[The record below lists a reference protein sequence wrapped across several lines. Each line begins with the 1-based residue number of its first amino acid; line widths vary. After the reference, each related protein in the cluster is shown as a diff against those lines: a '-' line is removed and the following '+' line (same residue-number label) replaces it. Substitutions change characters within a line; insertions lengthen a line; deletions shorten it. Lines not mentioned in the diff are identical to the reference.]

1 MLVEPARGG
10 YLTRSASCAPPTAP
24 VPLYGWLFLLL
35 VLAAVGVWAARQRRP
50 KLPAHAPSPPDAD
63 SLGSLGL
70 SAPRP
75 ASARASGGDEAR
87 FTDDLAPGS
96 RPAAAR
102 PRPSAP
108 VDAEGVSEVRTA
120 SRRTAGAT
128 VSDDAPWSGE
138 AVPLLLASL
147 AAHAGGRVAVVRHD
161 GDRHQVLARSDRGV
175 LVPVAGSALGLAA
188 SADLRADDL
197 GGLSALV
204 GEAARAVLLEDG
216 RVLLVEGGDASA
228 DRYADLLAALT
239 VAPAD
244 TPSHL
249 GAASEPTA
257 GAHADASRPVPRSEI
272 IAQEQQ
278 TALDADRPL
287 AFALVTLADAEV
299 RLTRHTPEA
308 VALAESDLRDRLE
321 TAPDV
326 RRVEPFGDLLFGAFL
341 DLAPADAADWCGTL
355 ASGEPPLFIGAVA
368 PADGDPVAIRD
379 AAAQALRDAYD
390 QQRARVVEV

>member
-1 MLVEPARGG
+1 M
-10 YLTRSASCAPPTAP
+10 
-24 VPLYGWLFLLL
+24 PLYGWFFLLL

-50 KLPAHAPSPPDAD
+50 KLPAHAPPPPDPDA
-63 SLGSLGL
+63 LGSLGL

-75 ASARASGGDEAR
+75 ASARPADRDEAR
-87 FTDDLAPGS
+87 FTDDPGPVS
-96 RPAAAR
+96 
-102 PRPSAP
+102 RPSASVARP
-108 VDAEGVSEVRTA
+108 ASTDRVDADGVSAVRTA
-120 SRRTAGAT
+120 TRRPAGAT
-128 VSDDAPWSGE
+128 VADDAPWSGE

-161 GDRHQVLARSDRGV
+161 GDRHQVIARSDRGV
-175 LVPVAGSALGLAA
+175 LVPVAGSALALDEP
-188 SADLRADDL
+188 ADLRADDL
-197 GGLSALV
+197 GALSAIV
-204 GEAARAVLLEDG
+204 GEDARAVPLDDG
-216 RVLLVEGGDASA
+216 RVLLVERGDASA

-239 VAPAD
+239 EMPAPAD
-244 TPSHL
+244 APTPL
-249 GAASEPTA
+249 ARD
-257 GAHADASRPVPRSEI
+257 DAPGPISDEQVETLRPVPRAEI

-278 TALDADRPL
+278 GALDADRPL

-299 RLTRHTPEA
+299 RLTQHTPEA
-308 VALAESDLRDRLE
+308 VARAESDLRDRLE

-368 PADGDPVAIRD
+368 PADGDPGAIRD